1 MHASMISRFT
11 SLGST
16 AILVVIGFGCTPS
29 RPKLE
34 RYSNHDIFHSV
45 IVESEGEWTIAPD
58 GDLLGT
64 IDLLEASSDPI
75 VVEHARSVRSGAT
88 EQRIERERAVKSL
101 LEEDLDLV
109 DLMHE
114 TGRVGTMSEVAFLGD
129 GDLPRSEL
137 LDEYRKAEEQ
147 GRIGDAIRTAAAL
160 RSMESMIDSE
170 AITTHHP
177 DSLKLLRRN
186 QDRMK
191 LIRLLD
197 PDLADRLMDPQ
208 GTDRERSEVESKW
221 PIRSDEDLDDLRRNT
236 TRVIDLLKTE
246 HVSDPDLKSLHTAGI
261 NEVIFMCSVL
271 RNNEWPV
278 PLEYTERLVSIRDS
292 AGGDTRRLLADL
304 NRSERELAGDSL
316 PRGFSLRVF
325 GDGAASS
332 LDKQTSVILPD
343 EFEQYTRSMSSEYR
357 GIGSRII
364 LDDDGQVV
372 LNPTHGSPAR
382 KAGARDGDVV
392 LGIDGI
398 GIEHFSIEDLSRIAT
413 EPGRDR
419 LTLLVRHEDGV
430 EEELSIVI
438 GSVVLPQ
445 VTGWSQAGLTADQ
458 EPTWCWLA
466 DRQERIAY
474 LKPDGFRFGGDTMIR
489 LALQEAQEEAREH
502 GGRLEGMILDLR
514 GNPGGH
520 VYVAVEM
527 CNLFMRVG
535 KAFQSRGRDGL
546 GLGATVSTRYGELE
560 GMPLIIL
567 VDDQSASASELVSGV
582 LGRSDDVLVIGE
594 RTYGKGSVQSIHPCA
609 TRDCLA
615 RITSAWYMV
624 PDRSRSS
631 VTGSWGWRFIDRDVA
646 PDSWGIT
653 PDLVLP
659 VSTEES
665 DQVNSMR
672 SAWYTGEGKDQPD
685 VGDRV
690 ADPTVCMALA
700 LLRERVRTDA
710 EQVEEESQ

>member
-45 IVESEGEWTIAPD
+45 LVESEGEWTIAPD

-75 VVEHARSVRSGAT
+75 VVELARSVRSGAT

-208 GTDRERSEVESKW
+208 GTDREQSEVESKW

-332 LDKQTSVILPD
+332 LDKQTSVIWPD

-489 LALQEAQEEAREH
+489 LALQEAQEEARKH
-502 GGRLEGMILDLR
+502 GGRIEGMILDLR

-527 CNLFMRVG
+527 CNLFMRIG

-646 PDSWGIT
+646 PDSWGIK

>member
-45 IVESEGEWTIAPD
+45 LVESEGEWMIAPD

-75 VVEHARSVRSGAT
+75 VVELARSVRSGAT

-191 LIRLLD
+191 LLRLLD

-208 GTDRERSEVESKW
+208 GTDREQSEVESKW

-332 LDKQTSVILPD
+332 LDKQTSVIWPD

-489 LALQEAQEEAREH
+489 LALQEAQEEARKH
-502 GGRLEGMILDLR
+502 GGRIEGMILDLR

-527 CNLFMRVG
+527 CNLFMRIG

-646 PDSWGIT
+646 PDSWGIK